1 MKTGTIT
8 FEDYKGQTATV
19 KVAKANSLSA
29 VTDLAETLGGYT
41 RAKVVSAS
49 FTETTYFDN
58 LGTTDFGDML
68 SGASSEHY
76 DRVSQ
81 KAKLL
86 FLDADTGAHHSLSIP
101 APNDNVF
108 DAHQEVSSSVV
119 EDLFDAYA
127 SANSMESNDLVYKG
141 GFLVGK
147 KPRLVARTLSG
158 V

>member
-19 KVAKANSLSA
+19 KVAKASSLSA
-29 VTDLAETLGGYT
+29 VTELAETLGGYT

-58 LGTTDFGDML
+58 LGQADFGDML
-68 SGASSEHY
+68 SGSSTEHY

-86 FLDADTGAHHSLSIP
+86 FLDADTGSHHSLSIP

-108 DAHQEVSSSVV
+108 DAHQEVSSSVA
-119 EDLFDAYA
+119 EDLLDAYA
-127 SANSMESNDLVYKG
+127 SANSMESNDLMYKG

-147 KPRLVARTLSG
+147 KPRMVARTLSG

>member
-19 KVAKANSLSA
+19 KVAKASSLSA

-49 FTETTYFDN
+49 FTETKYFDN

-68 SGASSEHY
+68 SGSSTEHY
-76 DRVSQ
+76 DRVNQ

-86 FLDADTGAHHSLSIP
+86 FLDADTGAHHSLSLP

-108 DAHQEVSSSVV
+108 DAHQEVSSSVA
-119 EDLFDAYA
+119 EDLLDAYA
-127 SANSMESNDLVYKG
+127 SANSMESNDLMYKG

-147 KPRLVARTLSG
+147 KPRLVARTLSE

>member
-8 FEDYKGQTATV
+8 FEDYKGQTATIR
-19 KVAKANSLSA
+19 VAKASSLSA
-29 VTDLAETLGGYT
+29 VTELAETLGGYT

-58 LGTTDFGDML
+58 LGQTDFGDML
-68 SGASSEHY
+68 SGSSTEHY

-86 FLDADTGAHHSLSIP
+86 FLDADTGSHHSLSIP

-108 DAHQEVSSSVV
+108 DAHQEVSSSVA
-119 EDLFDAYA
+119 EDLLDAYA
-127 SANSMESNDLVYKG
+127 SANSMESNDLMYKG

-147 KPRLVARTLSG
+147 KPRMVARTLSG

>member
-1 MKTGTIT
+1 MKTGTIV

-19 KVAKANSLSA
+19 KVSKANSLSA
-29 VTDLAETLGGYT
+29 IKALAEKLGGYS

-49 FTETTYFDN
+49 FTETYIFDN
-58 LGTTDFGDML
+58 FQSLDFGDML
-68 SGASSEHY
+68 SGSATEHY

-86 FLDADTGAHHSLSIP
+86 FQDADSGAHHSMSIP

-108 DAHQEVSSSVV
+108 DAHQEVNSDVA
-119 EDLFDAYA
+119 EDLLDLYA
-127 SANSMESNDLVYKG
+127 AANSMESNDLMYKG
-141 GFLVGK
+141 GFVVGK
-147 KPRLVARTLSG
+147 KPKMVARTLTG